1 MASYSTTAI
10 AKNAVNQVADS
21 LKYRD
26 GTRMAANSLN
36 ESFAKLAF
44 L

>member
-10 AKNAVNQVADS
+10 AKNAVNQFADS

-26 GTRMAANSLN
+26 GTGMAANSLN
-36 ESFAKLAF
+36 E
-44 L
+44 